1 MSKKNKVVYSDI
13 QPNTK
18 EAGVWVNTTDGNVMV
33 EKDGKWVDDSGSS
46 SNNEED
52 IIYAHISQEWEF
64 DNAQVVLASVSDELI
79 IYKEGVPTPSIY
91 KGRYLG
97 NYATI
102 MGCTLAGKIN
112 LNGYICGPTSSDTS
126 SMVSKSIKE
135 HIIEAFGNTEII
147 DYLRESA
154 LSKEEFYSFQ
164 FA

>member
-33 EKDGKWVDDSGSS
+33 EKDGKWVDDGGSS
-46 SNNEED
+46 NDEED
-52 IIYAHISQEWEF
+52 IIYAQIAQEWAF
-64 DNAQVVLASVSDELI
+64 DDAQFVLASVSDELI
-79 IYKEGVPTPSIY
+79 IFKEGAPDPSIY
-91 KGRYLG
+91 KGRYVG

-102 MGCTLAGKIN
+102 MGWTLAGKIN
-112 LNGYICGPTSSDTS
+112 LNGYICGATSNDTS
-126 SMVSKSIKE
+126 SMVSMSVKE
-135 HIIEAFGNTEII
+135 YIIASFGSTKII
-147 DYLRESA
+147 DDLRKTA